1 MSEKAPPYR
10 LRLPGPTA
18 VPEGIRVALAHPVVA
33 HRGPEFADVM
43 TEMSS
48 LAKTV
53 FGTQNEVMAFA
64 SSGTGLTEA
73 AIANVLGPKDVGLI
87 LVDGQFGEKLVQIA
101 QALNLQADT
110 LEVPWG
116 ESVAADS
123 VKDKLATRNYRAVFA
138 VHNESSTGAVADLA
152 AIGEAVRASDAL
164 LVVDSVSGVG
174 GLELKQDAWGVD
186 VVVTAS
192 QKALMCPPGLALAS
206 VSDKAWS
213 VIERDCGQ
221 ARFYWDLRRAREA
234 AAKGQ
239 TTFTSPIPLVYG
251 MREALRMIHAEGW
264 SNVLA
269 RHRRLSAA
277 LRAGGEAL
285 GLPAFARARALSPT
299 VCVLAMP
306 EGLDGS
312 AVVRHLYREYGT
324 VIAGSRSKLQGK
336 VIRIGTMGTISEA
349 DILTDLDHLE
359 KTLRDLEWKVE
370 PGAGEAAVSAALEAA
385 A

>member
-1 MSEKAPPYR
+1 M
-10 LRLPGPTA
+10 
-18 VPEGIRVALAHPVVA
+18 
-33 HRGPEFADVM
+33 F
-43 TEMSS
+43 
-48 LAKTV
+48 
-53 FGTQNEVMAFA
+53 FGTENEVMAFA
-64 SSGTGLTEA
+64 SSGTGVMEA
-73 AIANVLGPKDVGLI
+73 AMANVLGPQDVGLV
-87 LVDGQFGEKLVQIA
+87 LVNGQFGEKFVQIA
-101 QALNLQADT
+101 QALNLQVDT

-116 ESVAADS
+116 ETVAADA

-164 LVVDSVSGVG
+164 LVADSVSGVG
-174 GLELKQDAWGVD
+174 GLELKQDAWAVD
-186 VVVTAS
+186 MVVTAS

-206 VSDKAWS
+206 VSDKAWK

-221 ARFYWDLRRAREA
+221 ARYYWDLRRAREA
-234 AAKGQ
+234 AASGQ

-277 LRAGGEAL
+277 LRAGGKAL
-285 GLPAFARARALSPT
+285 GLPAFATAPALSPT

-324 VIAGSRSKLQGK
+324 VIAGSRGKLEGK
-336 VIRIGTMGTISEA
+336 VIRIGTMGRISEA
-349 DILTDLDHLE
+349 DILTDLEHLE
-359 KTLRDLEWKVE
+359 KTLRDLGWKVE